1 MYLQLKCISIERLF
15 RYFIF
20 FTCLGIV
27 TWQCW
32 KCCTKFQ
39 SKPQGTKLS
48 ISNSAGNMFPSVT
61 FCPYPVPVE
70 NGQYIWVYNSTILLN
85 CGINWKQ
92 YKRESKW
99 SNQAIENCE
108 HPKSLYY
115 NIIWKLE
122 DLISKR
128 GHSSITSS
136 RRWVGG
142 LDKL

>member
-1 MYLQLKCISIERLF
+1 MQITKWEYWVLLATLPSTKIKSIF
-15 RYFIF
+15 
-20 FTCLGIV
+20 
-27 TWQCW
+27 QQ
-32 KCCTKFQ
+32 CCTKFQ